1 MASGGALR
9 WPVRRATVATR
20 RRPKEKDLSQKC
32 RRAVAG
38 RIWDWGRALPSGSGS
53 GYVTTQARCSER
65 RYGPSFL
72 SRPCGLRKLSSRHR
86 RWQQLANHVPPMG
99 PERVGRELR
108 SVLGFFL
115 FPLCDVNHVVL
126 TETKGKKKTTK
137 SIPSLTFLLLS
148 ISARLSHLL
157 YFRPHP
163 PSRAFISSSQSKDA
177 GCAELLG
184 RADVRQVAGQPRR
197 AGSPAR
203 LLRPPAERSI
213 ANHPGSRAGGSTR
226 PRRGSPSSR
235 ASRTPT

>member
-1 MASGGALR
+1 MPPRRCGPNLGLGSRCAFRKRKWVRHDTGSVLRAEIWALL
-9 WPVRRATVATR
+9 PQQAMRAAEAKLAPQTLAAAGQ
-20 RRPKEKDLSQKC
+20 S
-32 RRAVAG
+32 RAANGPRAG
-38 RIWDWGRALPSGSGS
+38 RPGAPFGVRFFFIPSLRREP
-53 GYVTTQARCSER
+53 RCIDR
-65 RYGPSFL
+65 D
-72 SRPCGLRKLSSRHR
+72 
-86 RWQQLANHVPPMG
+86 Q
-99 PERVGRELR
+99 RE
-108 SVLGFFL
+108 
-115 FPLCDVNHVVL
+115 
-126 TETKGKKKTTK
+126 KKTTK

-148 ISARLSHLL
+148 ISARLSHIL
-157 YFRPHP
+157 YFCPHP

-203 LLRPPAERSI
+203 LLRPPAEKSI